1 MSGRPAVPEFIRP
14 VSELVRAAPGIFRP
28 VSELMGRSRLFR
40 ALMVSGA
47 SLALVASGMGLEHVI
62 EQRTPAV
69 GAVSAV
75 ADPQAG
81 DLSARSSTEA
91 EPGAAAP
98 AAPALSIPG
107 ATPPPLAAS
116 DDTPAA
122 AIAVHI
128 PRLNLN
134 KKLIDLHVLPDRS
147 LSVPQNPDDVGW
159 WSEGPRPGGEGA
171 NLIGGH
177 VDSKAG
183 PAVFARLKDLVP
195 GDLVTVD
202 RADQTSA
209 VFQVV
214 GKASYPRDAF
224 PDDVVYRVSGKPSLH
239 LVTCDAFDA
248 AVGHNTA
255 NLVVFADLVSSGP
268 TAVSR

>member
-1 MSGRPAVPEFIRP
+1 MDRRHA
-14 VSELVRAAPGIFRP
+14 VSEFSRVTAGLSRSTSGLSRST
-28 VSELMGRSRLFR
+28 SEFMGRSRLIR
-40 ALMVSGA
+40 ALMVTGA
-47 SLALVASGMGLEHVI
+47 SLALVASGMGIQHMI
-62 EQRTPAV
+62 EQKAPAL
-69 GAVSAV
+69 GAVSAA

-91 EPGAAAP
+91 ETGAAAP

-171 NLIGGH
+171 NLVGGH

-183 PAVFARLKDLVP
+183 PAVFARLKDMVP

-239 LVTCDAFDA
+239 LVTCDRFDA
-248 AVGHNTA
+248 SVGHNTA

>member
-1 MSGRPAVPEFIRP
+1 MDRRHAL
-14 VSELVRAAPGIFRP
+14 SELSRSI
-28 VSELMGRSRLFR
+28 SEFMGRSRLIR
-40 ALMVSGA
+40 TLMVTGA
-47 SLALVASGMGLEHVI
+47 SLALVASGMGLQHVI
-62 EQRTPAV
+62 EQKSPVPGVA
-69 GAVSAV
+69 SAA
-75 ADPQAG
+75 ADTQAG
-81 DLSARSSTEA
+81 DLSARSSSETG
-91 EPGAAAP
+91 PAAP
-98 AAPALSIPG
+98 VAPALSIPG
-107 ATPPPLAAS
+107 ATPPPLEAS
-116 DDTPAA
+116 VDNPAA

-183 PAVFARLKDLVP
+183 PAVFARLKDLAP

-239 LVTCDAFDA
+239 LVTCDSFDPSI
-248 AVGHNTA
+248 GRNTA

-268 TAVSR
+268 TSAPR